1 MSHDHHMMPTF
12 AQPDKVERVSHTRET
27 CVPQKVHLHLNVML
41 TEEGEGRGGEGR
53 EVEVLCNVLPMCDD
67 SLAVATLPS

>member
-1 MSHDHHMMPTF
+1 MMPTF

-27 CVPQKVHLHLNVML
+27 RVPQQVHLHLNVML
-41 TEEGEGRGGEGR
+41 TEEGEGRGGEGKEGEGR
-53 EVEVLCNVLPMCDD
+53 EVEVLCNVLPMCDA